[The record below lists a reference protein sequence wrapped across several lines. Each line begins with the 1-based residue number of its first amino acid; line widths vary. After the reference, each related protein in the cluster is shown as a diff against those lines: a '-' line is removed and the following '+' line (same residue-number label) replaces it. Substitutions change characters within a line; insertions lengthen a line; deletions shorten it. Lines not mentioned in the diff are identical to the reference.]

1 MKGLRTLAAMTV
13 AGVVGMVGV
22 GAGAAPDPLSSA
34 AVGSR
39 LLAAPDAVASAAT
52 TASGFSLRSGGA
64 ADVGVGANRSVWVI
78 GTNSLPGGF
87 GIYHWNGSGWGRV
100 PGEATM
106 ITVGPH
112 GDALVAN
119 SSGRIYH
126 WNGGGWGLLPGGA
139 TDVGVG
145 ANGSV
150 WVIGTNAMPGGFG
163 IYHWTGS
170 GWVREPG
177 AGRRIAVGP
186 HGDPWVVNSS
196 GRIYHWNGR
205 GWTLLPGR
213 ATDVGVGANGSAWVI
228 GTNPVSGG
236 RGIYRWTGTG
246 WLRVAGGGVRIAVD
260 PGGKPWLVN
269 SSHRIYSYGPI
280 PSGTVVCSSKIPP
293 ASPMALCG
301 PYSWPADSGNDGTN
315 TYVGSDG
322 WNNQPGET
330 YDLQVVN
337 PGDWT
342 DTVTAAPCQCVSAY
356 PSVEQ
361 YGPNNPL
368 KVSAYTKI
376 TSTYAEAMNANSA
389 SVTHA
394 AYDIWTGSSSNLFAD
409 ETMIMNDRT
418 ASDPGCDS
426 AILASPT
433 FTEPSTGHQ
442 VTYDFC
448 QSGSERQFIEHGNER
463 AGSVDILAMF
473 KWMEANGHLP
483 ATDLLG
489 EVDYGWEVLS
499 TGSRPQPF
507 HLSGFSLTVL
517 PTP

>member
-1 MKGLRTLAAMTV
+1 MRTKILIITGLVFTAAFAACGSPHKSAVPPPTTV
-13 AGVVGMVGV
+13 A
-22 GAGAAPDPLSSA
+22 PP
-34 AVGSR
+34 
-39 LLAAPDAVASAAT
+39 PT
-52 TASGFSLRSGGA
+52 TQP
-64 ADVGVGANRSVWVI
+64 
-78 GTNSLPGGF
+78 TP
-87 GIYHWNGSGWGRV
+87 
-100 PGEATM
+100 PT
-106 ITVGPH
+106 TQPT
-112 GDALVAN
+112 
-119 SSGRIYH
+119 
-126 WNGGGWGLLPGGA
+126 PP
-139 TDVGVG
+139 T
-145 ANGSV
+145 
-150 WVIGTNAMPGGFG
+150 TQPTPPTTTPP
-163 IYHWTGS
+163 TG
-170 GWVREPG
+170 
-177 AGRRIAVGP
+177 
-186 HGDPWVVNSS
+186 
-196 GRIYHWNGR
+196 
-205 GWTLLPGR
+205 
-213 ATDVGVGANGSAWVI
+213 
-228 GTNPVSGG
+228 
-236 RGIYRWTGTG
+236 
-246 WLRVAGGGVRIAVD
+246 
-260 PGGKPWLVN
+260 
-269 SSHRIYSYGPI
+269 
-280 PSGTVVCSSKIPP
+280 GTVVCSSKSPP
-293 ASPMALCG
+293 ASPKALCG

-483 ATDLLG
+483 ATDLFG

>member
-1 MKGLRTLAAMTV
+1 M
-13 AGVVGMVGV
+13 
-22 GAGAAPDPLSSA
+22 
-34 AVGSR
+34 
-39 LLAAPDAVASAAT
+39 
-52 TASGFSLRSGGA
+52 
-64 ADVGVGANRSVWVI
+64 
-78 GTNSLPGGF
+78 
-87 GIYHWNGSGWGRV
+87 
-100 PGEATM
+100 
-106 ITVGPH
+106 
-112 GDALVAN
+112 
-119 SSGRIYH
+119 
-126 WNGGGWGLLPGGA
+126 
-139 TDVGVG
+139 
-145 ANGSV
+145 
-150 WVIGTNAMPGGFG
+150 
-163 IYHWTGS
+163 
-170 GWVREPG
+170 
-177 AGRRIAVGP
+177 
-186 HGDPWVVNSS
+186 
-196 GRIYHWNGR
+196 
-205 GWTLLPGR
+205 
-213 ATDVGVGANGSAWVI
+213 
-228 GTNPVSGG
+228 
-236 RGIYRWTGTG
+236 
-246 WLRVAGGGVRIAVD
+246 
-260 PGGKPWLVN
+260 
-269 SSHRIYSYGPI
+269 
-280 PSGTVVCSSKIPP
+280 CSSKSPP
-293 ASPMALCG
+293 AGPTALCG

-368 KVSAYTKI
+368 QVSAYTKI

-426 AILASPT
+426 AILASPR

-489 EVDYGWEVLS
+489 EAS
-499 TGSRPQPF
+499 TTAGRCCPPAAGPNRSICRASRSRSCRPRKK
-507 HLSGFSLTVL
+507 L
-517 PTP
+517 PTMGAQGRSSSSSPPAPPTTPRRGRPGSAAGRRRGMTRR